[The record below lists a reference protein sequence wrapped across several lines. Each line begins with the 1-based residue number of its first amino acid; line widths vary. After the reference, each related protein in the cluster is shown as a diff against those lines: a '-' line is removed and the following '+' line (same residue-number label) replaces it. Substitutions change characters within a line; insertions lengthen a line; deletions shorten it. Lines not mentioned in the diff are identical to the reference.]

1 MPAHISPTSGIQI
14 MCQPR
19 SIRQKAE
26 KANTHSQKVIRIDEH
41 IKVKNIWATV
51 GHTMLLLDDKK
62 NILQGGWLTDNILF
76 AAEQLLVN
84 SSLLC
89 QVLQDPSLQQSLIFE
104 VQKNKEFMQCLNMG
118 IKGYCVICS
127 MQGRHV

>member
-26 KANTHSQKVIRIDEH
+26 KANTHSQKVITIDEH

-62 NILQGGWLTDNILF
+62 NILQGGWLTNNILF
-76 AAEQLLVN
+76 AAEQLL
-84 SSLLC
+84 C
-89 QVLQDPSLQQSLIFE
+89 QQFPTMSGFARPFPSA
-104 VQKNKEFMQCLNMG
+104 EFN
-118 IKGYCVICS
+118 I
-127 MQGRHV
+127 